1 MREIRRRLPLSKM
14 VRCKDLEGW
23 CMSSLTFSK
32 MLNTQERKKSPF
44 LVKGVHIRTCPFF
57 SGGRGALLRS
67 KGRLR
72 NIWYTP
78 LFMEHKTKHKT
89 AITQSR
95 FRSLFLSSYSSLL
108 FFFYSLCYLICTPR
122 NITKCLWVCCGSF
135 SLATGICGGGG
146 SSLHI
151 FDLLLLAVGITA
163 VALFLPFDSFRLHV
177 RCPQGEVVP

>member
-1 MREIRRRLPLSKM
+1 
-14 VRCKDLEGW
+14 
-23 CMSSLTFSK
+23 MSSLTFSK

-108 FFFYSLCYLICTPR
+108 FFFLLIVLFNLHTEKYYKVFMSLLRQLQPR
-122 NITKCLWVCCGSF
+122 HRHLRRRRLQSPHLRPSPSCRWHRRCRPLSPLRQLP
-135 SLATGICGGGG
+135 LA
-146 SSLHI
+146 
-151 FDLLLLAVGITA
+151 
-163 VALFLPFDSFRLHV
+163 
-177 RCPQGEVVP
+177 CPMSTR